1 MQWLVVI
8 YIHRTTSLSLA
19 IIPIFHDKTDQ
30 RRDIC
35 TNSAYTMIFYCVLW
49 VLIGWSSYN
58 LMHLSMRN
66 TYTWYMTGTVH
77 VHCTMGCQVFVWFC
91 AAPKMRRSLN
101 SPFLVQHYILEELSV
116 VPSIP
121 VISYIKSFQQI
132 PKFHFNGERAVHQIQ
147 LQQAVT
153 ARGRK
158 IFSICFLHSSRT
170 HASLRGSICFFLSSR
185 I

>member
-1 MQWLVVI
+1 MKISGLSCITKKIFLVFLG
-8 YIHRTTSLSLA
+8 HPS
-19 IIPIFHDKTDQ
+19 
-30 RRDIC
+30 
-35 TNSAYTMIFYCVLW
+35 
-49 VLIGWSSYN
+49 
-58 LMHLSMRN
+58 
-66 TYTWYMTGTVH
+66 

-91 AAPKMRRSLN
+91 PAPKMRRSLN
-101 SPFLVQHYILEELSV
+101 SPFLVQHYILEDLSV

-121 VISYIKSFQQI
+121 VISYIKSLQQI
-132 PKFHFNGERAVHQIQ
+132 PNFNGERAVHQIQ

-170 HASLRGSICFFLSSR
+170 HASLRGSICFFLNSR